1 MRAMR
6 AGPLLV
12 LPAAAALAFAM
23 RGGGQSKPRPLPPPD
38 KAEESRPLAYFAAHC
53 QRCHG
58 PEGNRYPEDFPTR
71 TDAQLRGS
79 IVEMAEGPGGA
90 PLGKGGLELQ
100 LALHR
105 AIRAKEPFLQIAGGE
120 GGKAVGY
127 ASTGVKL
134 TQGGKPIEAKDGRF
148 LADPKGEITAVR
160 DGKAVKLAA
169 DSVGTSHPASKS
181 GT

>member
-1 MRAMR
+1 MR

-12 LPAAAALAFAM
+12 LPTAAALAFAM
-23 RGGGQSKPRPLPPPD
+23 RGGQAKPKPLPPPE
-38 KAEESRPLAYFAAHC
+38 KAEEFRPLAYFAAHC

-71 TDAQLRGS
+71 TDAQLRES

-105 AIRAKEPFLQIAGGE
+105 AIRAKQPFLQISGGE
-120 GGKAVGY
+120 NGKALGY
-127 ASTGVKL
+127 ASPGAKIV
-134 TQGGKPIEAKDGRF
+134 QGGKSVEMKDGRF
-148 LADPKGEITAVR
+148 LAEPKGEIRATR
-160 DGKAVKLAA
+160 DGKTVKL
-169 DSVGTSHPASKS
+169 SPETVGTSHPAEKPR
-181 GT
+181 T